1 VFNCRFRK
9 RQQVSS
15 LVDTLRNEGFDR
27 KDMLFS
33 DLAEDQQYRTV
44 EEAAKKIA
52 FVKTERE
59 GLGKIKT
66 FADGVKGLRS
76 RQGIIVAVEMPKN
89 ESDRVRSFMRLI
101 GAEEIIQD
109 QRRQMQRRARLLQN
123 PAKLIKIEL
132 CPSRVV
138 ELAQG

>member
-1 VFNCRFRK
+1 
-9 RQQVSS
+9 
-15 LVDTLRNEGFDR
+15 
-27 KDMLFS
+27 MLIS

-44 EEAAKKIA
+44 EEAAEEIA

-66 FADGVKGLRS
+66 FADEVKGLRS

-101 GAEEIIQD
+101 GAEEIIPD
-109 QRRQMQRRARLLQN
+109 QRRQMQRRAVYCKIRQN
-123 PAKLIKIEL
+123 
-132 CPSRVV
+132 
-138 ELAQG
+138 